1 MIDAHTHL
9 NDPRMLPH
17 VSDYINRMQ
26 VAGVNKA
33 IVVGYDIDSSETAI
47 KLAHEYPDI
56 LRAAVGVHPHDSKD
70 FTDSQM
76 HKLVQMVKDNFVV
89 AVGETGLDFHYD
101 NSPRYIQKKVFADLI
116 KLAQDAELP
125 LVIHEREATDDA
137 FEIMN
142 NLSGWET
149 GGHWHCCTTTPE
161 QAIEISSNFY
171 IGIAGWVTFK
181 KSENIRDI
189 VRAISIDKIL
199 LETDCP
205 YISPVPFRGKENE
218 PAYLKYTA
226 EKIAEIKGVDFET
239 LNIITEQN
247 ISFAFPKIR
256 DI

>member
-9 NDPRMLPH
+9 NDPRMLPN
-17 VSDYINRMQ
+17 VNDYITRMQ
-26 VAGVNKA
+26 AVGVNKA
-33 IVVGYDIDSSETAI
+33 IVVGYDIDSSEQAI

-76 HKLVQMVKDNFVV
+76 HKLMQMVKDKFVV
-89 AVGETGLDFHYD
+89 AIGETGLDFHYD
-101 NSPRYIQKKVFADLI
+101 NSPREIQKRVFSDLI
-116 KLAQDAELP
+116 KLAQDSELP
-125 LVIHEREATDDA
+125 LVIHEREATGDA
-137 FEIMN
+137 FEILN
-142 NLSGWET
+142 NQSGWKL

-161 QAIEISSNFY
+161 QAIEISAHFH

-189 VRAISIDKIL
+189 VRAIPLERIL

-218 PAYLKYTA
+218 PSYLKHTA
-226 EKIAEIKGVDFET
+226 EMVANIKNIDFET
-239 LNIITEQN
+239 INIISEEN
-247 ISFAFPKIR
+247 ISFAFPKMGVI
-256 DI
+256 